1 MGATYLEGVIR
12 VPVGR
17 SGPRLSA
24 VAGRRD
30 PGCRRYCVSPT
41 RAPTSGCSAAGP
53 RRLICVQW
61 ALAAADGR
69 NEPLAWI
76 CDVSFER
83 YPEIS
88 HQIAGRVDS
97 IVARRM
103 RSIEL
108 LLVLDVATTSNW
120 SIEDVRLVVPN
131 DKGMWSLWP

>member
-1 MGATYLEGVIR
+1 M
-12 VPVGR
+12 
-17 SGPRLSA
+17 
-24 VAGRRD
+24 
-30 PGCRRYCVSPT
+30 
-41 RAPTSGCSAAGP
+41 
-53 RRLICVQW
+53 QW